1 MNKQERLNL
10 KKLINENNHQE
21 TTELIRK
28 TKHSDKIKEDI
39 LKLNNMKVKYTRLI
53 KTNPNEFEMMC
64 KSQCSFLYNNYT
76 DLFNKVRKNE
86 VDLNLLGQFLSIL
99 KDIEDGK
106 IDENDGSYKVGSILK
121 KIYIDSAIQQ
131 GEKLDAENKKNKKKA
146 KKPEFVKEKKI
157 TWSEFKAM
165 QDARNEK

>member
-53 KTNPNEFEMMC
+53 KTNPN
-64 KSQCSFLYNNYT
+64 
-76 DLFNKVRKNE
+76 
-86 VDLNLLGQFLSIL
+86 L
-99 KDIEDGK
+99 K
-106 IDENDGSYKVGSILK
+106 
-121 KIYIDSAIQQ
+121 
-131 GEKLDAENKKNKKKA
+131 
-146 KKPEFVKEKKI
+146 
-157 TWSEFKAM
+157 
-165 QDARNEK
+165 